1 MKPLV
6 SVVVPVYNI
15 QNYVGKCLESLVNQS
30 YTNIEVVV
38 VDDGSIDD
46 SGKICDAYALKNGQ
60 IKVYHKKNGGLSDA
74 RNYGI
79 RKARGEYVALVD
91 GDDTVSKDF
100 VAEMVKAMDEKIDVV
115 ICGFNEV
122 IPEKKTL
129 SGKEAT
135 IKLLVEQE
143 NLEIVAWNKLYRR
156 ELFNSIYYPVGEKY
170 EDTLTTYKVLA
181 LASRVKYVPKSL
193 YKYKV
198 REDSIMS
205 TADLKERLAV
215 REKAALAAVECFAGD
230 VELKQAAEIA
240 VLTAKLAFMDASVK
254 GEIGEGY
261 YKSNALWIKKHQN
274 EYKRN
279 KFMNKKLKL
288 YLLLNNIRA
297 YKVFRTIV

>member
-30 YTNIEVVV
+30 YANIEVVV

-46 SGKICDAYALKNGQ
+46 SGKICDVYALKNGQ

-79 RKARGEYVALVD
+79 GKASGEYVALVD
-91 GDDTVSKDF
+91 GDDIVSKYF
-100 VAEMVKAMDEKIDVV
+100 VAEMVKAMDEKTDVV

-122 IPEKKTL
+122 IPKKKTL

-261 YKSNALWIKKHQN
+261 YKSNALWMKKHQN

>member
-30 YTNIEVVV
+30 YANIEVVV

-79 RKARGEYVALVD
+79 GKARGEYVALVD

-100 VAEMVKAMDEKIDVV
+100 VAEMVKAMDEKTDVV

-215 REKAALAAVECFAGD
+215 REKAALAAVECFTGD